1 MTMVAEPIA
10 ASRRRLELAPLGGV
24 VAVLSLAAVT
34 TPGLFVLAGQVPPFV
49 ATFATFVFVQGG
61 LTAWTRGAPS
71 GDIPQ
76 ALGPLGSGR
85 VAGLPTPVWIFA
97 VQAMVAGVVLS
108 RTTLGRRA
116 AAIFVT
122 GTRR

>member
-1 MTMVAEPIA
+1 MTTVAEPIA
-10 ASRRRLELAPLGGV
+10 ASRRRLERILITIAPLGGV
-24 VAVLSLAAVT
+24 VAVLALAAVT

-49 ATFATFVFVQGG
+49 A
-61 LTAWTRGAPS
+61 
-71 GDIPQ
+71 
-76 ALGPLGSGR
+76 
-85 VAGLPTPVWIFA
+85 IFA
-97 VQAMVAGVVLS
+97 VLAVVAGVVLS